1 LEKEMNDIK
10 ILFELYKEQ
19 RDLGLH
25 HEDQRAKVTGLM
37 FTVATILIGL
47 VAFDKTLTII
57 DLPAVTLIITLGIF
71 GALFSLKHY
80 ERFTFHRK
88 RSRIL
93 RDAIDAAL
101 RAEELNDSNSK
112 KVRDEIRRKLNLDQ
126 KKSEFLIESI
136 VKKSNKLYKK
146 KNKEKSKEEKKKK
159 SKNSLKWIRLNLFWT
174 LLHVI
179 VSIIGIV
186 LLASIVIRFMQ

>member
-1 LEKEMNDIK
+1 MNDIK

-47 VAFDKTLTII
+47 VVFDKTLTIF
-57 DLPAVTLIITLGIF
+57 DLPAAILIITLGIF

-88 RSRIL
+88 RSRLL

-101 RAEELNDSNSK
+101 RAEEENDSNSK
-112 KVRDEIRRKLNLDQ
+112 KVRDAIRCKLNLDEQ
-126 KKSEFLIESI
+126 KSEFLIESI
-136 VKKSNKLYKK
+136 VEKSNKLYK
-146 KNKEKSKEEKKKK
+146 EENKKK

-174 LLHVI
+174 LLHII

-186 LLASIVIRFMQ
+186 LLASIVIKVMQ